1 MRKIVTINKIFIQI
15 KQQYEKL
22 QEELDDIEEKTQN
35 INPE

>member
-1 MRKIVTINKIFIQI
+1 MRKIMMINKIFIQI

>member
-1 MRKIVTINKIFIQI
+1 MMINKIFIQI